1 MPRILAPRNLPM
13 QQRALEKREMIL
25 SVTAKLLGTVGQDDL
40 TTILIADKTGISV
53 GTLYHYFP
61 NKYSILFALSQR
73 WLNEIDYALDD
84 IDNFSLKDVS
94 LRDFTNYSID
104 RMLNVYTDQ
113 EGILPLVQL
122 MSGVPELKELDEE
135 HDEKIIFTMS
145 KIFNRLSIS
154 SNPLTL
160 SRLSQTWLEVT
171 HAILLIAITSKKD
184 DKKSILSDL
193 KHMIMSLL
201 EKAKANF

>member
-40 TTILIADKTGISV
+40 TTILIANKTGISV

-135 HDEKIIFTMS
+135 HDEKIILTMS

-201 EKAKANF
+201 EKAKSNF

>member
-40 TTILIADKTGISV
+40 TTILIANKTGISV

-104 RMLNVYTDQ
+104 RMLNVYTAQ

-135 HDEKIIFTMS
+135 HDEKIILTMS

-201 EKAKANF
+201 EKAKSNF

>member
-1 MPRILAPRNLPM
+1 
-13 QQRALEKREMIL
+13 
-25 SVTAKLLGTVGQDDL
+25 
-40 TTILIADKTGISV
+40 
-53 GTLYHYFP
+53 
-61 NKYSILFALSQR
+61 
-73 WLNEIDYALDD
+73 
-84 IDNFSLKDVS
+84 
-94 LRDFTNYSID
+94 
-104 RMLNVYTDQ
+104 MLNVYTDQ

-193 KHMIMSLL
+193 KHMIRSLL
-201 EKAKANF
+201 EKAKSNF

>member
-40 TTILIADKTGISV
+40 TTILIANKTGISV

-122 MSGVPELKELDEE
+122 MSGVPEL
-135 HDEKIIFTMS
+135 
-145 KIFNRLSIS
+145 LS
-154 SNPLTL
+154 
-160 SRLSQTWLEVT
+160 
-171 HAILLIAITSKKD
+171 LIHI
-184 DKKSILSDL
+184 
-193 KHMIMSLL
+193 
-201 EKAKANF
+201 

>member
-40 TTILIADKTGISV
+40 TTILIANKTGISV

-154 SNPLTL
+154 TNP
-160 SRLSQTWLEVT
+160 
-171 HAILLIAITSKKD
+171 IIPG
-184 DKKSILSDL
+184 L
-193 KHMIMSLL
+193 KC
-201 EKAKANF
+201 

>member
-40 TTILIADKTGISV
+40 TTILIANKTGISV

-61 NKYSILFALSQR
+61 
-73 WLNEIDYALDD
+73 NEIDYALDD

-135 HDEKIIFTMS
+135 HDEKIIITMS
-145 KIFNRLSIS
+145 KIFKRLSIS
-154 SNPLTL
+154 SNQLTL

-201 EKAKANF
+201 EKAKSNF